1 MVRAVHTRS
10 RRPAAMVDG
19 IERDRTGR
27 DPRSWRHKM
36 PKFRAI
42 AATGAFVLAAFVGG
56 TVVNAAAASPSAV
69 ASPVSGRAGTV
80 EAAALAVA
88 PGAFCATF
96 RHAFAVNLGVT
107 ESALGPAAKAAA
119 DTTVDAAVAAGK
131 LSKAAGDRIKA
142 RIAATD
148 GTGCGRLGHFLHRT
162 KGALGVARD
171 GLTAAAGVL
180 GMTPAELRTGLRGG
194 ASLQDIAA
202 TRNVPY
208 QTVTDA
214 VKAAVKADLDAAV
227 KAGKLTQARAD
238 RILAR
243 VTRNL
248 ANGGFRHA
256 DPAK

>member
-1 MVRAVHTRS
+1 MPNVRA
-10 RRPAAMVDG
+10 M
-19 IERDRTGR
+19 
-27 DPRSWRHKM
+27 
-36 PKFRAI
+36 
-42 AATGAFVLAAFVGG
+42 AATGAFVLAALVGG
-56 TVVNAAAASPSAV
+56 TIVNAAAASPSAV
-69 ASPVSGRAGTV
+69 ASPISGGSSTV
-80 EAAALAVA
+80 EAVA
-88 PGAFCATF
+88 PAAAPSASCATF
-96 RHAFAVNLGVT
+96 RHAFAVNLGVA

-119 DTTVDAAVAAGK
+119 DTTVDAAVADGK

-142 RIAATD
+142 RIDAKD
-148 GTGCGRLGHFLHRT
+148 GTGCGPFGHFLHRGH
-162 KGALGVARD
+162 GAFGVARD

-227 KAGKLTQARAD
+227 NAGKLTQTRAD

-243 VTRNL
+243 VASDL
-248 ANGGFRHA
+248 ANGGFRHG
-256 DPAK
+256 DQTK

>member
-1 MVRAVHTRS
+1 MARTVHTRS

-27 DPRSWRHKM
+27 DPRRWRHTM
-36 PKFRAI
+36 PNVRAM
-42 AATGAFVLAAFVGG
+42 AATGAFVLAALVGG
-56 TVVNAAAASPSAV
+56 TIVNAAAASPSAV
-69 ASPVSGRAGTV
+69 APPASGASGTV
-80 EAAALAVA
+80 EAVAPAVA

-96 RHAFAVNLGVT
+96 RHAFAVNLGVA

-119 DTTVDAAVAAGK
+119 DTTVDAAVADGK

-142 RIAATD
+142 RIAAND

-162 KGALGVARD
+162 KGAPGVARD
-171 GLTAAAGVL
+171 GATAAAGVL
-180 GMTPAELRTGLRGG
+180 GMTPAELRTQMRGG

-248 ANGGFRHA
+248 ADGGLRHA

>member
-1 MVRAVHTRS
+1 
-10 RRPAAMVDG
+10 MVDG
-19 IERDRTGR
+19 IERDRIGR
-27 DPRSWRHKM
+27 DPRRWRHTM
-36 PKFRAI
+36 PKVRAI
-42 AATGAFVLAAFVGG
+42 AATGAFVLAALVGG
-56 TVVNAAAASPSAV
+56 TFVNAAAASPSAV
-69 ASPVSGRAGTV
+69 APPASGGSGTV
-80 EAAALAVA
+80 EAVA
-88 PGAFCATF
+88 PAAAPSASCTTF
-96 RHAFAVNLGVT
+96 RHAFAVNLGVA

-119 DTTVDAAVAAGK
+119 DTTVDAAVADGK

-142 RIAATD
+142 RIAAND
-148 GTGCGRLGHFLHRT
+148 GTGCGLFGHFLHRSH
-162 KGALGVARD
+162 GAFGVARD

-202 TRNVPY
+202 TRKVPY

-227 KAGKLTQARAD
+227 KAGKLTQERAD

-248 ANGGFRHA
+248 ADGGFRHG